1 MAFFVCFKQQETW
14 RRILREKNP
23 FLHFLPSKPL
33 ELSSQWRWL
42 WCWFYGT
49 FSYNTITLLV
59 SQCLQ
64 ARVAFFETR
73 NFMDLKPKHVKWL
86 MTPKFFNS
94 FVFAS
99 KKHSKKPLMMVL
111 LIIPPHIIASKLI
124 MYLGYIIRGTI
135 KNVILQFP
143 CPIAMPMYRSE
154 CIIKTVHKVRNNSL

>member
-1 MAFFVCFKQQETW
+1 MEKSIFAISFFQTTGTGFTIEMVVV
-14 RRILREKNP
+14 LV
-23 FLHFLPSKPL
+23 
-33 ELSSQWRWL
+33 L
-42 WCWFYGT
+42 WYIQ
-49 FSYNTITLLV
+49 YNTITLLV

-99 KKHSKKPLMMVL
+99 KKQSKKLF
-111 LIIPPHIIASKLI
+111 IISLHHCIQID
-124 MYLGYIIRGTI
+124 YVFGVHYRETI